1 MPCSTKSM
9 THQGRQQPP
18 NVIHLKKDLLNEKNK
33 KKQNTENNTQD
44 NKKILNLVLFSIY
57 WK

>member
-33 KKQNTENNTQD
+33 KRQNTENNTQD

-57 WK
+57 